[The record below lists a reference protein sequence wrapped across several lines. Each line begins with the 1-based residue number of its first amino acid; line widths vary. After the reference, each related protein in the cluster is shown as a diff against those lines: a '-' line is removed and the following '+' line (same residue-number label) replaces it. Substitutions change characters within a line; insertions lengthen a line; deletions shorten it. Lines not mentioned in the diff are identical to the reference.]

1 MLGFA
6 SAFAAEFPF
15 YMIHTLINVV
25 RGFLSGDD
33 ALILPEMEL
42 VLFACGILLINRW
55 LAANE
60 KHWNALLALAGTAF
74 SGFTLYVQ
82 HGRIRALRD
91 ANPESPG
98 LLGLHQSVLV
108 DPFFLFFA
116 ALFLAGTAL
125 IILLSVR
132 YLEIE
137 AEGRG
142 SYYALILFACVG
154 MMLMVSGVDVLVV
167 LLGLETL
174 GLSFFLLNGFA
185 QGQQRMKNA
194 ARSYAFQWA
203 CSSFALVGGFLL
215 LYRLYQTTNLGRMG
229 AILEVRLDNGVPF
242 GGLTAWPSALALV
255 LLAAGIFLLIDA
267 APLHWFALA
276 SCESAATPIA
286 GYLSMAA
293 KTAGFALLLRFF
305 SFLFLFAHEK
315 WIHAWGGAAI
325 VSLLW
330 GNIAAMRQTNVKR
343 LLAYGGVAQ
352 TGFILLGLVAGN
364 EAGFSGMMYYLGA
377 NVFVTA
383 GAFGILIALQQR
395 GTNVTELRDLD
406 GLFRRSPAAGLLLLI
421 FMMSLAGVPPT
432 AGFLAKYYIVKAL
445 LAAPHPEL
453 AAFAVVNALLSVYY
467 YGLVAAHAFK
477 KPHAYAPQLEATLQ
491 TISNGQTIALTAAV
505 FVSLAAGLYPEPF
518 LRIARY
524 AFGQ

>member
-1 MLGFA
+1 
-6 SAFAAEFPF
+6 
-15 YMIHTLINVV
+15 MIHTLINVV
-25 RGFLSGDD
+25 HRFLSGDGS
-33 ALILPEMEL
+33 LILPEMEL

-82 HGRIRALRD
+82 HGKIQALRD
-91 ANPESPG
+91 VNPESPG

-116 ALFLAGTAL
+116 ALFLAASAL
-125 IILLSVR
+125 TILLSVR

-137 AEGRG
+137 AEERG
-142 SYYALILFACVG
+142 AYYALILFACAD
-154 MMLMVSGVDVLVV
+154 MMLMVSGVDLIVV

-174 GLSFFLLNGFA
+174 GLSCFLLTGFA
-185 QGQQRMKNA
+185 QGEQRMKNA
-194 ARSYAFQWA
+194 ARSYVFQWA

-215 LYRLYQTTNLGRMG
+215 LQRLYQTTNLGRMG
-229 AILEVRLDNGVPF
+229 AILEVRLNNGVPF
-242 GGLTAWPSALALV
+242 GGLTAWPSALALG
-255 LLAAGIFLLIDA
+255 LLAAGAFFLIDA
-267 APLHWFALA
+267 APLHWFAPA
-276 SCESAATPIA
+276 VYESAPTPIA
-286 GYLSMAA
+286 GFLGMGA

-315 WIHAWGGAAI
+315 WLHVWGGAAI
-325 VSLLW
+325 ISLLW
-330 GNIAAMRQTNVKR
+330 GNIAAMRQTKVKR

-352 TGFILLGLVAGN
+352 SGFILLSLVAGN
-364 EAGFSGMMYYLGA
+364 EAGFSGMMYYLGV
-377 NVFVTA
+377 NVFMTA
-383 GAFGILIALQQR
+383 GAFGILIVLQQP
-395 GTNVTELRDLD
+395 GSAATELRDLD
-406 GLFRRSPAAGLLLLI
+406 GLFWRSPVAALLLLV
-421 FMMSLAGVPPT
+421 FMMTLAGIPPT
-432 AGFLAKYYIVKAL
+432 AGFLAKYFIVKAL

-467 YGLVAAHAFK
+467 YGRVAAHALK
-477 KPHAYAPQLEATLQ
+477 KPLADAPALEAPRM
-491 TISNGQTIALTAAV
+491 TISSGQTIALTVAV

>member
-1 MLGFA
+1 
-6 SAFAAEFPF
+6 
-15 YMIHTLINVV
+15 MIHTLINAV
-25 RGFLSGDD
+25 RGFLSGDG

-42 VLFACGILLINRW
+42 VLFACGILLIDRW
-55 LAANE
+55 LSANE
-60 KHWNALLALAGTAF
+60 KHWNALLAMAGTAF

-82 HGRIRALRD
+82 HGKMQALRNV
-91 ANPESPG
+91 NPESPG

-116 ALFLAGTAL
+116 ALFLAGTVL
-125 IILLSVR
+125 TVLFSVQ
-132 YLEIE
+132 YLEIAE
-137 AEGRG
+137 EGRG
-142 SYYALILFACVG
+142 AYYALLLFACAG

-174 GLSFFLLNGFA
+174 GLSLFLLSGFA
-185 QGQQRMKNA
+185 QGDQQMKTA

-203 CSSFALVGGFLL
+203 CSTFLLAGGFLL

-242 GGLTAWPSALALV
+242 GGLTVWPSALALG
-255 LLAAGIFLLIDA
+255 LLAAGAFFLMDA
-267 APLHWFALA
+267 APFHWFAPGVY
-276 SCESAATPIA
+276 ESAPTPIA
-286 GYLSMAA
+286 GYLGMAA

-305 SFLFLFAHEK
+305 TFLFLFAHEK
-315 WIHAWGGAAI
+315 WIHVWGGVAI

-352 TGFILLGLVAGN
+352 TGFILLGMVAGN
-364 EAGFSGMMYYLGA
+364 ETGFSGMMYYLGVNLFA
-377 NVFVTA
+377 TA
-383 GAFGILIALQQR
+383 GAFGILIVLQQR
-395 GTNVTELRDLD
+395 RSATAELRDLD
-406 GLFRRSPAAGLLLLI
+406 GLFWRSPAAALLLLL
-421 FMMSLAGVPPT
+421 FMMSLAGIPPT
-432 AGFLAKYYIVKAL
+432 AGFLAKYFIVKAL
-445 LAAPHPEL
+445 LAHPHPEL

-467 YGLVAAHAFK
+467 YGRVAAHAWK
-477 KPHAYAPQLEATLQ
+477 KPRADADVVPLELTTL

-505 FVSLAAGLYPEPF
+505 FVSLAAGMYPEPF